1 MYMPPCKTTPPP
13 GQDVNQYLVQ
23 LNDILQQLSQQ
34 NNKTA
39 SIERIDLMLSSL
51 RSIVLK
57 QDPSRAL

>member
-1 MYMPPCKTTPPP
+1 M
-13 GQDVNQYLVQ
+13 NQYLVQ